1 MKGKIM
7 KISNVNNLSTQDL
20 NANKT
25 KQPNN
30 IEKNNIVSGENIDIK
45 SNDKTF
51 VSNIMN
57 INDQIK
63 DLSIEIDNIK
73 NGSQNGNT
81 SELIEKRNQLL
92 QNGLDSIRNQHSD
105 FSSKIDYKNE
115 VNNIISNDE
124 KKYEGNMIESF
135 KDSNISSNIIMNNI
149 S

>member
-1 MKGKIM
+1 M